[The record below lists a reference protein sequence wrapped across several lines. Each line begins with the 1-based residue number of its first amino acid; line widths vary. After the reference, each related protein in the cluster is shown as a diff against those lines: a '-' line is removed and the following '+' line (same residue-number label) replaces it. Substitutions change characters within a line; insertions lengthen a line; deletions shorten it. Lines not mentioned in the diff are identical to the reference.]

1 MRFRRI
7 PSLGGDYIQ
16 LKQRIHNLE
25 RIVQAIGFSPDFP
38 YTLTVNDGTRN
49 RVEIGKING
58 SYGIKIINNAGATIV
73 FADGHI
79 TADGITVGTLDASIV
94 NVTNLTAS
102 NITTGTLNASIVD
115 VININATNINTGA
128 LNADLITTGHMDGDR
143 ITSRSIE
150 ADRLEAY
157 SITAEELSTGEII
170 TQSAQI
176 KEALITNAHISD
188 LNAGKI
194 NVGTLD
200 VVTLNLNGLNLN
212 GYLGIGG
219 ANQPSYMYISRGG
232 DYNQNCYLRF
242 EGGSKMWSDTSDRIG
257 INSLGSPMY
266 IYVNSYER
274 LVLAAVG
281 QNVMRGGLQVT
292 TGPDDDDLG
301 RVNIEGDTRV
311 NGKFYLGENTAGYW
325 HFNGNE
331 YELEGN
337 LRVNGYQTFRS
348 TLYMND
354 HDIADVDTISAYTFH
369 ERSAIFTGDN
379 YREIVESV
387 KPNRKK
393 KKTKRT
399 KKLGK
404 NWEELD
410 HASLYPSIAGES
422 ESGEK
427 TMSLSGLVMVHN
439 KTLIELMKK
448 VENLE
453 RNLA

>member
-1 MRFRRI
+1 
-7 PSLGGDYIQ
+7 
-16 LKQRIHNLE
+16 
-25 RIVQAIGFSPDFP
+25 
-38 YTLTVNDGTRN
+38 
-49 RVEIGKING
+49 
-58 SYGIKIINNAGATIV
+58 
-73 FADGHI
+73 
-79 TADGITVGTLDASIV
+79 
-94 NVTNLTAS
+94 
-102 NITTGTLNASIVD
+102 
-115 VININATNINTGA
+115 
-128 LNADLITTGHMDGDR
+128 MDGDR
-143 ITSRSIE
+143 ITARSIK

-157 SITAEELSTGEII
+157 SITAEELSTGQII

-188 LNAGKI
+188 LDAGKI
-194 NVGTLD
+194 NAGVINAD
-200 VVTLNLNGLNLN
+200 RINVINLNVTNLS
-212 GYLGIGG
+212 GYLGVGG
-219 ANQPSYMYISRGG
+219 LGQPNYLTIKRDNSSGG
-232 DYNQNCYLRF
+232 NAYLRW
-242 EGGSKMWSDTSDRIG
+242 EGGSKMWSDTSNRIG
-257 INSLGSPMY
+257 LNSLGSPMY

-292 TGPDDDDLG
+292 TGPDDADDG
-301 RVNIEGDTRV
+301 NVNIEGRCRV
-311 NGKFYLGENTAGYW
+311 NERFYIGSETAGYW

-448 VENLE
+448 VEDLE
-453 RNLA
+453 RNLTC